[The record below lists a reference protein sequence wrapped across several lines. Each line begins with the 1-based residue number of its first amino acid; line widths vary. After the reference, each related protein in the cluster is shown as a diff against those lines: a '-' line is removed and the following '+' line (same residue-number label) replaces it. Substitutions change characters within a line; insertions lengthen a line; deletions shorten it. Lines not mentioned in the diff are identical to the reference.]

1 MLWRPLLCNIT
12 CVQPFSALSWT
23 SDDQSEQISLEYPD
37 ISIHAISRDTSSFPH
52 ECVYLLHCSTEEEED
67 EEEEEEDDEGVGKG
81 GREENDCGKM
91 TEIRLVPPDS
101 SQCELCFCFS

>member
-1 MLWRPLLCNIT
+1 M
-12 CVQPFSALSWT
+12 QPSSALSWT

-52 ECVYLLHCSTEEEED
+52 ECVYLLHCSAEEEED

-81 GREENDCGKM
+81 GMEGNDSGKM

-101 SQCELCFCFS
+101 SQCELRFCFS